1 MGNIKIHE
9 IAKELGVN
17 SKEVLEKAR
26 NIGIEV
32 KSHLS
37 SVDEETASKIR
48 NNFKAKKETV
58 EAKTVKEN
66 KKEVVE
72 KKPKDAKKDKKS
84 QEEHVIIR
92 REVIIS
98 EENKNPEN
106 EKSKNNKNSGFSEQ
120 TRNKDYNIVYRNK
133 QTRPMTVNELFGISK
148 KKEEKPKAKE

>member
-1 MGNIKIHE
+1 MKLLGNIKIHE

-72 KKPKDAKKDKKS
+72 KKQKL
-84 QEEHVIIR
+84 QVHTLLLILI
-92 REVIIS
+92 
-98 EENKNPEN
+98 
-106 EKSKNNKNSGFSEQ
+106 
-120 TRNKDYNIVYRNK
+120 
-133 QTRPMTVNELFGISK
+133 
-148 KKEEKPKAKE
+148 

>member
-37 SVDEETASKIR
+37 SVDEETANKIR

-58 EAKTVKEN
+58 ETKPVKEN
-66 KKEVVE
+66 KKEVAE

-84 QEEHVIIR
+84 QEEHVIISR
-92 REVIIS
+92 VLRGKEKYKGKRIKVIFKGIIS
-98 EENKNPEN
+98 GWFFKPSVEYV
-106 EKSKNNKNSGFSEQ
+106 EKEQKSSE
-120 TRNKDYNIVYRNK
+120 VYI
-133 QTRPMTVNELFGISK
+133 G
-148 KKEEKPKAKE
+148 

>member
-1 MGNIKIHE
+1 MKLLGNIKIHE

-98 EENKNPEN
+98 
-106 EKSKNNKNSGFSEQ
+106 
-120 TRNKDYNIVYRNK
+120 
-133 QTRPMTVNELFGISK
+133 
-148 KKEEKPKAKE
+148 